1 MHDLYP
7 SKAALEHSSGSTG
20 GLDETFNQ
28 LDELLA
34 AQGADDVDGVA
45 TRSVARQQGD
55 PEGPES
61 SQGVDPEPGRPT
73 DKVPKP
79 TGADTKAPAR
89 ERSSPAAGDDQVN
102 TGGLPGPDNS
112 D

>member
-1 MHDLYP
+1 MSGQQEQP
-7 SKAALEHSSGSTG
+7 SGT
-20 GLDETFNQ
+20 Q
-28 LDELLA
+28 
-34 AQGADDVDGVA
+34 DDKE
-45 TRSVARQQGD
+45 RRRQQGD
-55 PEGPES
+55 AEGPES

-79 TGADTKAPAR
+79 TGADTKSPAR
-89 ERSSPAAGDDQVN
+89 ERSSPAAGDEQVN